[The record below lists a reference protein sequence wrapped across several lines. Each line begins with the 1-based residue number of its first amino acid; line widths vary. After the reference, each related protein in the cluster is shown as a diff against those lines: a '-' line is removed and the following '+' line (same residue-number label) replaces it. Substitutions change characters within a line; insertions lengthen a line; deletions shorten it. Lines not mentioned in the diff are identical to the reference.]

1 MSTYCS
7 FFSGSVPVVSEHS
20 RLFQPAVTRSGI
32 TALSARW
39 MASAL
44 GGQRWLPKVV
54 AFG

>member
-1 MSTYCS
+1 MSTY
-7 FFSGSVPVVSEHS
+7 FSPLRGSMPVVSEAS

-32 TALSARW
+32 TGASARW